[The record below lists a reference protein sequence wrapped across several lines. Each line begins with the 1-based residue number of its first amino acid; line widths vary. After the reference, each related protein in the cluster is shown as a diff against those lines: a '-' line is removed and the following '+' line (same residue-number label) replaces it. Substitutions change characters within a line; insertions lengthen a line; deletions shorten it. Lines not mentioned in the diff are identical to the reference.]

1 MIKTILHT
9 PWTFMRWLRLAIG
22 VYLAFVGLFEH
33 DIFAG
38 SIGVLFT
45 FLALLNQGCG
55 GGSCSTGNCKIPDKK

>member
-22 VYLAFVGLFEH
+22 LYLVFVGITESE
-33 DIFAG
+33 IFAG
-38 SIGVLFT
+38 SIGALFT

-55 GGSCSTGNCKIPDKK
+55 GGNCSNGNCYIPKK